1 MIVHS
6 EVSLILEL
14 FCDRF
19 VHFLQ
24 PYHIVLLILVC
35 PLGFPMSYSSQF
47 PSSSFSLAS
56 PCVPVGDFVTLVSF
70 FHFYI
75 IFILVFLPSFLCRIA
90 AVCMLHMRASAG

>member
-24 PYHIVLLILVC
+24 PYHIVLLILGC
-35 PLGFPMSYSSQF
+35 PLGVRMSYGSQF

-56 PCVPVGDFVTLVSF
+56 PFVPVGDFVTFVSYF
-70 FHFYI
+70 PFYI
-75 IFILVFLPSFLCRIA
+75 IFILVYLFFPHFCTGLLLRGCYI
-90 AVCMLHMRASAG
+90 